1 MILVLGPGGAGYF
14 RTWVGRGVRPVES
27 RINSMVMRH
36 KRLEGLGGLGRLAR
50 LWALLP
56 LVAALGA
63 CDDFGLRTRG
73 QGELRW
79 IITGSGPD
87 TRAEV
92 GTWKG
97 ADTPSATTGAR
108 TSASDTRAEVGT
120 GTGADTGAS
129 TTDTRGSA
137 LDTRAEV
144 GTGSMPDTRASAEIP
159 DTNDFILKVS
169 DAGGKVLYEGAYG
182 ESPESLLVDA
192 GSYTVA
198 VHSIEFTAPGFSRPV
213 YGDEQVVVVKAGS
226 TVTVRLNCILEN
238 AGVRL
243 QVAPDFLTSYP
254 DGVLYLKSGD
264 TRLMYGYSEKRIAYF
279 KPGPIS
285 LVLNNRGVDEVLL
298 TRTLDA
304 RTILTLNLS
313 APHGGTAA
321 ASSITVA
328 VDTAKVW
335 NHESYV
341 IGGGS
346 GSGGSGSGSGLGD
359 DSASD
364 IDNAYSVAQAH
375 DHTGEDDVWVF
386 GYIVGGDLSTAGTTV
401 KTSKLT
407 KATHLAIASRSTVT
421 AKASCVA
428 VELPKGA
435 IRDALNLVDHP
446 DLIGTRVY
454 LKGSLVPSYF
464 GTTGLKSVSDYV
476 LK

>member
-1 MILVLGPGGAGYF
+1 MFLALSPAPSAYF
-14 RTWVGRGVRPVES
+14 RGRPGTVSGRQK
-27 RINSMVMRH
+27 NMVMRL
-36 KRLEGLGGLGRLAR
+36 KR

-63 CDDFGLRTRG
+63 CDDFGLRSGG

-79 IITGSGPD
+79 IIGESGP
-87 TRAEV
+87 
-92 GTWKG
+92 G
-97 ADTPSATTGAR
+97 
-108 TSASDTRAEVGT
+108 
-120 GTGADTGAS
+120 
-129 TTDTRGSA
+129 
-137 LDTRAEV
+137 
-144 GTGSMPDTRASAEIP
+144 TRASAAEIP
-159 DTNDFILKVS
+159 DTNDFILKVT
-169 DAGGKVLYEGAYG
+169 DAGGKILYEGAYG
-182 ESPESLLVDA
+182 DSPESLLVDA

-213 YGDEQVVVVKAGS
+213 YGDEQVVVVQAGAV
-226 TVTVRLNCILEN
+226 VTVRLECVLEN

-254 DGVLYLKSGD
+254 DGVLFLKAGE

-285 LVLNNRGVDEVLL
+285 LVLNNRGADEILL

-304 RTILTLNLS
+304 RTILTLSIS
-313 APHGGTAA
+313 APHGGSAA
-321 ASSITVA
+321 ASAITVA

-346 GSGGSGSGSGLGD
+346 GSGGDSGSG
-359 DSASD
+359 DSHGAEL
-364 IDNAYSVAQAH
+364 DNAYSVSQAA
-375 DHTGEDDVWVF
+375 DHVGEDGVWVY

-401 KTSKLT
+401 KTSKIT
-407 KATHLAIASRSTVT
+407 KATHLAIAARSSVT

-428 VELPKGA
+428 VELPKGPV
-435 IRDALNLVDHP
+435 RDALNLVDHP
-446 DLIGTRVY
+446 DLVGSRVY
-454 LKGSLVPSYF
+454 LKGSIVASYF
-464 GTTGLKSVSDYV
+464 GTTGLKSTSDYV

>member
-1 MILVLGPGGAGYF
+1 
-14 RTWVGRGVRPVES
+14 
-27 RINSMVMRH
+27 MRF
-36 KRLEGLGGLGRLAR
+36 KR

-63 CDDFGLRTRG
+63 CDDFGLRSGG

-79 IITGSGPD
+79 IIDGSGPG
-87 TRAEV
+87 TRA
-92 GTWKG
+92 
-97 ADTPSATTGAR
+97 S
-108 TSASDTRAEVGT
+108 
-120 GTGADTGAS
+120 
-129 TTDTRGSA
+129 
-137 LDTRAEV
+137 
-144 GTGSMPDTRASAEIP
+144 SAEIP

-182 ESPESLLVDA
+182 DSPESLLVDA

-213 YGDEQVVVVKAGS
+213 YGDEQVVVVKAGAS
-226 TVTVRLNCILEN
+226 VTVRLNCVLEN

-243 QVAPDFLTSYP
+243 QIAPDFLDSYP
-254 DGVLYLKSGD
+254 DGVLYLKSGE
-264 TRLMYGYSEKRIAYF
+264 TRLMYGYAEKRIAYF
-279 KPGPIS
+279 KPGPIT
-285 LVLNNRGVDEVLL
+285 LILNNRGADETLL

-335 NHESYV
+335 NNESYV

-346 GSGGSGSGSGLGD
+346 GGSSGSSTDNHGD
-359 DSASD
+359 G
-364 IDNAYSVAQAH
+364 IENAYSVSEAG
-375 DHTGEDDVWVF
+375 DHVGEDDVWVF

-407 KATHLAIASRSTVT
+407 KATHLAIAARSSVT
-421 AKASCVA
+421 AKASCIA
-428 VELPKGA
+428 VELPKGPV
-435 IRDALNLVDHP
+435 RDALNLVDHP

-454 LKGSLVPSYF
+454 LQGSIVSSYF
-464 GTTGLKSVSDYV
+464 GTLGLKSVSDYA

>member
-1 MILVLGPGGAGYF
+1 
-14 RTWVGRGVRPVES
+14 
-27 RINSMVMRH
+27 MRF
-36 KRLEGLGGLGRLAR
+36 KR

-63 CDDFGLRTRG
+63 CDDFGLRSGG

-79 IITGSGPD
+79 TIGDNGAG
-87 TRAEV
+87 TRA
-92 GTWKG
+92 
-97 ADTPSATTGAR
+97 S
-108 TSASDTRAEVGT
+108 
-120 GTGADTGAS
+120 
-129 TTDTRGSA
+129 
-137 LDTRAEV
+137 
-144 GTGSMPDTRASAEIP
+144 SAEIP

-169 DAGGKVLYEGAYG
+169 DAGGKILYEGAYG

-213 YGDEQVVVVKAGS
+213 YGDEQVVVVKAGAS
-226 TVTVRLNCILEN
+226 VTVRLNCVLEN

-243 QVAPDFLTSYP
+243 QIAPDFLDSYP
-254 DGVLYLKSGD
+254 DGVLYLKSGE
-264 TRLMYGYSEKRIAYF
+264 TRLMYGYAEKRIAYF
-279 KPGPIS
+279 KPGPIT
-285 LVLNNRGVDEVLL
+285 LILNNRGADETLL

-313 APHGGTAA
+313 APHGGAAA

-335 NHESYV
+335 NNESYV

-346 GSGGSGSGSGLGD
+346 GGSTGSSSDSHGD
-359 DSASD
+359 G
-364 IDNAYSVAQAH
+364 IDNAYSVAEAG
-375 DHTGEDDVWVF
+375 DHVGEDEVWVF

-407 KATHLAIASRSTVT
+407 KATHLAIAARSSVT
-421 AKASCVA
+421 AKASCIA
-428 VELPKGA
+428 VELPKGPV
-435 IRDALNLVDHP
+435 RDALNLVDHP

-454 LKGSLVPSYF
+454 FQGSLVSSYF
-464 GTTGLKSVSDYV
+464 GTLGLKSVSDYA

>member
-1 MILVLGPGGAGYF
+1 MD
-14 RTWVGRGVRPVES
+14 
-27 RINSMVMRH
+27 
-36 KRLEGLGGLGRLAR
+36 GLGGLGRLAR

-79 IITGSGPD
+79 IIEGSGPD
-87 TRAEV
+87 TRA
-92 GTWKG
+92 
-97 ADTPSATTGAR
+97 AT
-108 TSASDTRAEVGT
+108 AE
-120 GTGADTGAS
+120 
-129 TTDTRGSA
+129 
-137 LDTRAEV
+137 
-144 GTGSMPDTRASAEIP
+144 TRASAEIP

-346 GSGGSGSGSGLGD
+346 GSGGSGSGSGSGGSGSGGLGD
-359 DSASD
+359 DSASE

>member
-1 MILVLGPGGAGYF
+1 MA
-14 RTWVGRGVRPVES
+14 
-27 RINSMVMRH
+27 MRL
-36 KRLEGLGGLGRLAR
+36 KR

-63 CDDFGLRTRG
+63 CDDFGLRSGG

-79 IITGSGPD
+79 IIGES
-87 TRAEV
+87 
-92 GTWKG
+92 
-97 ADTPSATTGAR
+97 
-108 TSASDTRAEVGT
+108 GT
-120 GTGADTGAS
+120 GT
-129 TTDTRGSA
+129 
-137 LDTRAEV
+137 RA
-144 GTGSMPDTRASAEIP
+144 GSAEIP

-169 DAGGKVLYEGAYG
+169 DAQGKILYEGAYG
-182 ESPESLLVDA
+182 DSPESLLVDA

-213 YGDEQVVVVKAGS
+213 YGDEQVVVVKAGAV
-226 TVTVRLNCILEN
+226 VTVRLNCILEN

-254 DGVLYLKSGD
+254 DGVLFLKSGD

-285 LVLNNRGVDEVLL
+285 LVLNNRGTDEILL
-298 TRTLDA
+298 TRTLDP
-304 RTILTLNLS
+304 RTILTLSIS
-313 APHGGTAA
+313 APHGGAAA

-335 NHESYV
+335 NNESYI

-346 GSGGSGSGSGLGD
+346 SGGSGGSTGSQTD
-359 DSASD
+359 DPGAD
-364 IDNAYSVAQAH
+364 LDNAYSVPQAG
-375 DHTGEDDVWVF
+375 DHVGEDEVWVF
-386 GYIVGGDLSTAGTTV
+386 GYIVGGDLSTAGATV

-407 KATHLAIASRSTVT
+407 KTTHLAIAARSSVT

-446 DLIGTRVY
+446 DLIGSRVY
-454 LKGSLVPSYF
+454 LKGSIVASYF

>member
-1 MILVLGPGGAGYF
+1 MQL
-14 RTWVGRGVRPVES
+14 
-27 RINSMVMRH
+27 
-36 KRLEGLGGLGRLAR
+36 KR

-63 CDDFGLRTRG
+63 CDDFGLRSGG

-79 IITGSGPD
+79 IIEGDG
-87 TRAEV
+87 TRA
-92 GTWKG
+92 
-97 ADTPSATTGAR
+97 S
-108 TSASDTRAEVGT
+108 
-120 GTGADTGAS
+120 
-129 TTDTRGSA
+129 
-137 LDTRAEV
+137 
-144 GTGSMPDTRASAEIP
+144 SAEIP

-169 DAGGKVLYEGAYG
+169 DAQGKVLYEGTYG
-182 ESPESLLVDA
+182 DSPESLLVDA

-213 YGDEQVVVVKAGS
+213 YGDEQVVVVKAGA
-226 TVTVRLNCILEN
+226 TVTVRLWCVLEN

-254 DGVLYLKSGD
+254 DGVLFLKSGD

-279 KPGPIS
+279 KPGAIS
-285 LVLNNRGVDEVLL
+285 LILSNNGADETLL
-298 TRTLDA
+298 SRTLDA
-304 RTILTLNLS
+304 RTILTLSIS
-313 APHGGTAA
+313 APHGGSAA
-321 ASSITVA
+321 ASSISVA

-341 IGGGS
+341 IGGGGSGS
-346 GSGGSGSGSGLGD
+346 GSGGSGGGSDDDHGD
-359 DSASD
+359 A
-364 IDNAYSVAQAH
+364 IDNAYSVSQASAH
-375 DHTGEDDVWVF
+375 VGEDDVWVF

-401 KTSKLT
+401 KTSKIT
-407 KATHLAIASRSTVT
+407 KATHLAIASRSSVT

-428 VELPKGA
+428 VELPKGSV
-435 IRDALNLVDHP
+435 RDALNLVDHP

-454 LKGSLVPSYF
+454 LKGSLVTSYF

>member
-1 MILVLGPGGAGYF
+1 
-14 RTWVGRGVRPVES
+14 
-27 RINSMVMRH
+27 MRL
-36 KRLEGLGGLGRLAR
+36 KR

-63 CDDFGLRTRG
+63 CDDFGLRSGG

-79 IITGSGPD
+79 IIGDSGSG
-87 TRAEV
+87 
-92 GTWKG
+92 
-97 ADTPSATTGAR
+97 
-108 TSASDTRAEVGT
+108 
-120 GTGADTGAS
+120 
-129 TTDTRGSA
+129 
-137 LDTRAEV
+137 
-144 GTGSMPDTRASAEIP
+144 TRASAAEIP

-169 DAGGKVLYEGAYG
+169 DAGGRILYEGAYG
-182 ESPESLLVDA
+182 DSPESLLVDA

-198 VHSIEFTAPGFSRPV
+198 VHSIEFTAP
-213 YGDEQVVVVKAGS
+213 
-226 TVTVRLNCILEN
+226 

-254 DGVLYLKSGD
+254 DGVLFLKSGD

-285 LVLNNRGVDEVLL
+285 LVLNNRGADEILL

-304 RTILTLNLS
+304 RTILTLSIS
-313 APHGGTAA
+313 APHGGAAA

-335 NHESYV
+335 NNESYV
-341 IGGGS
+341 IGGG
-346 GSGGSGSGSGLGD
+346 GSGSGSGSGGGSGGD
-359 DSASD
+359 DDPGSEL
-364 IDNAYSVAQAH
+364 DNAYSVSQAS
-375 DHTGEDDVWVF
+375 DHVGEDGVWVF

-401 KTSKLT
+401 KTSKPT
-407 KATHLAIASRSTVT
+407 KATHLAIAARSTVT

-435 IRDALNLVDHP
+435 VRDALNLVDHP
-446 DLIGTRVY
+446 DLIGSRVY
-454 LKGSLVPSYF
+454 LKGSIVASYF

>member
-1 MILVLGPGGAGYF
+1 
-14 RTWVGRGVRPVES
+14 
-27 RINSMVMRH
+27 MRL
-36 KRLEGLGGLGRLAR
+36 KR

-63 CDDFGLRTRG
+63 CDDFGLRSGG

-79 IITGSGPD
+79 IIGDSGSG
-87 TRAEV
+87 
-92 GTWKG
+92 
-97 ADTPSATTGAR
+97 
-108 TSASDTRAEVGT
+108 
-120 GTGADTGAS
+120 
-129 TTDTRGSA
+129 
-137 LDTRAEV
+137 
-144 GTGSMPDTRASAEIP
+144 TRASAAEIP

-169 DAGGKVLYEGAYG
+169 DAGGKILYEGAYG
-182 ESPESLLVDA
+182 DSPESLLVDA

-213 YGDEQVVVVKAGS
+213 YGDEQVVVVKAGA
-226 TVTVRLNCILEN
+226 TVTVRLDCVLEN

-254 DGVLYLKSGD
+254 DGVLFLKSGD

-285 LVLNNRGVDEVLL
+285 LVLNNRGADEILL

-304 RTILTLNLS
+304 RTILTLSIS
-313 APHGGTAA
+313 APHGGASVS
-321 ASSITVA
+321 SSISVA

-335 NHESYV
+335 NHETYV
-341 IGGGS
+341 IGGG
-346 GSGGSGSGSGLGD
+346 GSGGGD
-359 DSASD
+359 DPGSEL
-364 IDNAYSVAQAH
+364 DNAYSVSQAS
-375 DHTGEDDVWVF
+375 DHVGEDGVWVF

-407 KATHLAIASRSTVT
+407 KPTHLAIAARSSVT

-435 IRDALNLVDHP
+435 VRDALNLVDHP
-446 DLIGTRVY
+446 DLVGTRVY
-454 LKGSLVPSYF
+454 LKGSIVASYF
-464 GTTGLKSVSDYV
+464 GTTGLKAVSDYV

>member
-1 MILVLGPGGAGYF
+1 
-14 RTWVGRGVRPVES
+14 
-27 RINSMVMRH
+27 MR
-36 KRLEGLGGLGRLAR
+36 LNR

-56 LVAALGA
+56 LVAVMGA
-63 CDDFGLRTRG
+63 CDDFGLRSGG

-79 IITGSGPD
+79 IIGESGPG
-87 TRAEV
+87 TRA
-92 GTWKG
+92 
-97 ADTPSATTGAR
+97 S
-108 TSASDTRAEVGT
+108 
-120 GTGADTGAS
+120 
-129 TTDTRGSA
+129 
-137 LDTRAEV
+137 
-144 GTGSMPDTRASAEIP
+144 SAEIP
-159 DTNDFILKVS
+159 DTNDFILKVT
-169 DAGGKVLYEGAYG
+169 DAGGKILYEGAYG
-182 ESPESLLVDA
+182 DSPESLLVDA

-213 YGDEQVVVVKAGS
+213 YGDEQVVVVQAGA
-226 TVTVRLNCILEN
+226 TVTVRLDCVLEN

-243 QVAPDFLTSYP
+243 EVAPDFLTSYP
-254 DGVLYLKSGD
+254 DGVLFLKSGE

-285 LVLNNRGVDEVLL
+285 LVLNNRGADEVLL

-304 RTILTLNLS
+304 RTILTLSIS

-335 NHESYV
+335 NHETYV

-346 GSGGSGSGSGLGD
+346 GSGSGSSGSGSG
-359 DSASD
+359 DSHGAELD
-364 IDNAYSVAQAH
+364 GAYSVAQAA
-375 DHTGEDDVWVF
+375 DHVGEDDVWVF
-386 GYIVGGDLSTAGTTV
+386 GYIVGGDLSSAGNTV

-407 KATHLAIASRSTVT
+407 KSTHLAIAARSSVT

-446 DLIGTRVY
+446 DLIGSRVY
-454 LKGSLVPSYF
+454 LKGSLVASYF